1 MQVLKLLQV
10 IHPDQ
15 AAIDMVIDLITVR
28 TNDGY
33 TAEVPSI
40 NGCES
45 WAHSEDEAIKNV
57 IELVRFYTNLPPENE
72 IRIDRARKYPNKI
85 IYKLIFDKD

>member
-1 MQVLKLLQV
+1 MILPV
-10 IHPDQ
+10 Q
-15 AAIDMVIDLITVR
+15 AVIDMVIDLITVK

-33 TAEVPSI
+33 TAEVPSL

-45 WAHSEDEAIKNV
+45 WAHSEDEAIGNV
-57 IELVRFYTNLPPENE
+57 IELVRFYTNLPQEKE

>member
-1 MQVLKLLQV
+1 VQVLKLLQV